1 MGMMLKELAAALGV
15 SAATVTRNVQDG
27 MPADSVEAARAWRAE
42 NCRARIAPP
51 KPAAAALPVEVPTPA
66 APVAAPVPPP
76 AAPVADVAG
85 VEDYYV
91 SRARREA
98 AEAHLAELKLAE
110 QQGRLVDREAVRS
123 AHARSA
129 VAFRDALL
137 QLAARLA
144 PLLVAE
150 SNQATI
156 QRMLET
162 EHRHALKQFAEG
174 TTA

>member
-1 MGMMLKELAAALGV
+1 MGMMLKELAAALGI

-27 MPADSVEAARAWRAE
+27 MPTDSPEAARSWRAE
-42 NCRARIAPP
+42 NCRARISPARAGQPAADAAPP
-51 KPAAAALPVEVPTPA
+51 PPH
-66 APVAAPVPPP
+66 VAQPP
-76 AAPVADVAG
+76 AEPGTVD
-85 VEDYYV
+85 DYYV
-91 SRARREA
+91 SRARRES

-110 QQGRLVDREAVRS
+110 LQGRLVDRDAMRS
-123 AHARSA
+123 AHSRSA

-137 QLAARLA
+137 QLAARMA

-156 QRMLET
+156 QQMLEA

-174 TTA
+174 PAA